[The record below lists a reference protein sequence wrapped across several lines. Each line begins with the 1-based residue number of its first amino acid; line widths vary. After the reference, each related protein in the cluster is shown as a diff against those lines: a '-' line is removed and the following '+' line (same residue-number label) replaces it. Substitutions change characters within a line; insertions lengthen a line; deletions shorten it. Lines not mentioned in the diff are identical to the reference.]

1 MLSSI
6 ATVSLSG
13 TLEEKIDAVAD
24 AGFDGLEIFEND
36 LVTSPLSPAEIRRRC
51 EDRLL
56 YVDMYQPFRDFE
68 AVSPEQLRRNLRRA
82 EAKLELAR
90 ELGARTM
97 LLCANVATAT
107 VDDDD
112 VMVEQLRQ
120 LGDLAASYGVRVA
133 YEALAWSTFVPTYE
147 HAWKIVEAVDHPFIG
162 MCLDSFHIFS
172 ARSTIDTI
180 ASIPGDKIF
189 SCQLADA
196 PAMSLDPLSWSRH
209 FRVFP
214 GEGSFA
220 LPAFVAAVARTGYS
234 GPLSL
239 EIFNDVFRQ
248 SEARRTATDAMR
260 SLRWVQDEA
269 AALLPDASEP
279 VARQLVRLTGLQPLE
294 GLDFVELR
302 TGGDGELVDVLDALG
317 FDHRGR
323 HRTKPV
329 DLWAQGPVR
338 LVVDETAGAS
348 GPTVAAIGF
357 QVADSDASARRA
369 DQLLA
374 RPVDRESRADEV
386 VLRAV
391 AAPDSAE
398 VYFNDARDGGDPSW
412 LREFG
417 EASDPL
423 SRAGG
428 AVGIT
433 GVDHVSLAHPWQHFD
448 EAVLFYRSVVGL
460 QPSTSMDVADPG
472 GLVRSQVMTSPDGNL
487 RLVLNVLPAGWA
499 PGTHS
504 HAEHIA
510 FASDDL
516 RATAAALAARGA
528 EVLQIPPNYYADLGA
543 RFGLEREELDELQA
557 LNLLYDADET
567 GWFLQLYTRTV
578 GDTFFEIVQRGDGY
592 SGFGGANA
600 PVRRAA
606 QRQADG
612 AGGSRG
618 ATGRTTGSGSPS

>member
-68 AVSPEQLRRNLRRA
+68 AVSAEQLRRNLRRA

-107 VDDDD
+107 VD
-112 VMVEQLRQ
+112 
-120 LGDLAASYGVRVA
+120 
-133 YEALAWSTFVPTYE
+133 E
-147 HAWKIVEAVDHPFIG
+147 HAWRIVEAVDHPFIG

-220 LPAFVAAVARTGYS
+220 LPAFVAAVARTGYA

-338 LVVDETAGAS
+338 LVVDETAGGS

-412 LREFG
+412 LTEFG
-417 EASDPL
+417 AASDSL

-428 AVGIT
+428 VVGIT

-543 RFGLEREELDELQA
+543 RFGLEDEELDELQT